1 MSRKFIAG
9 VLAASLVVTGFSAA
23 PLRAAEARDVAK
35 VIGGAALVY
44 MIGKAVSEARE
55 ADRERDRKDKERT
68 KALQLQAAQQEHS
81 WRAPDPRPHLPRPY
95 RFEDRHGQF
104 AQPSHA
110 RPKGVLPGA
119 CLREVRGERGAVMQ
133 RSCLRSAAIRT
144 DALPDRCE
152 KKIRIGKD
160 KEHVFSA
167 QCLQK
172 AGWRIGGPGVRN
184 GHDRHGAW
192 HPGRQQDRHYD
203 GRRN

>member
-23 PLRAAEARDVAK
+23 PLRAAEVQDVAK

-44 MIGKAVSEARE
+44 MIGKAVTEARE

-81 WRAPDPRPHLPRPY
+81 WRAPDPAPYLPRPY
-95 RFEDRHGQF
+95 SFEGRPGQF
-104 AQPSHA
+104 SQSSHAQPQ
-110 RPKGVLPGA
+110 RILPGA
-119 CLREVRGERGAVMQ
+119 CLREVRGERGSVLQ

-144 DALPDRCE
+144 DALPDRCS

-167 QCLQK
+167 QCLEK
-172 AGWRIGGPGVRN
+172 AGWRIAGRGAGK

-192 HPGRQQDRHYD
+192 HNDKHHD
-203 GRRN
+203 GRRD